1 MPRERVPTRRA
12 AAIETLGSATE
23 LCTNKPGALPQNRMR
38 IAELRLH
45 QPCCRR
51 CPLRLPFA
59 RGPIRCRSG
68 TTALR
73 RPDRM
78 AGTAQHIGLYGFGVA
93 AHIVAQVAR
102 WQGREVYAFTLPG
115 DAAGQEFART
125 LGGCWAGGSDHLPP
139 RELDAAI
146 LFAPSLPWSG

>member
-1 MPRERVPTRRA
+1 
-12 AAIETLGSATE
+12 
-23 LCTNKPGALPQNRMR
+23 
-38 IAELRLH
+38 
-45 QPCCRR
+45 
-51 CPLRLPFA
+51 
-59 RGPIRCRSG
+59 
-68 TTALR
+68 
-73 RPDRM
+73 M